1 MNEYLQLLENMDD
14 LSLIEKRTL
23 LSITTYLNKEELDE
37 FANYNKMLN
46 ISAKQSLNLENID
59 INNDEIKAKL
69 LMFKKYAL

>member
-14 LSLIEKRTL
+14 LSLVEKRTL
-23 LSITTYLNKEELDE
+23 LSITTYLNEEELDE

-59 INNDEIKAKL
+59 ISNDEIKAKL
-69 LMFKKYAL
+69 SMFKKYTL